1 VLKDISFDKKV
12 GIIVSRPL
20 SILFFITYML
30 QSGVLVYFVYQY
42 YEQQRTIVHQQKQIV
57 ELEEKLQI
65 LNIIEDFQV
74 GFTDTEVGRLTK
86 VIYEESDKYGYDP
99 RLLLA
104 IILTESSMKKGQR
117 SYMGAEGLMQV
128 KPSVGFD
135 VAQRRGINWRGELSL
150 FEPGYNVRLGSLYLF
165 ELIMKFGDVKKAIIA
180 YNLGETEVR
189 NRLMTKRELPRHY
202 LSRVLD
208 KYEELVEKYPDV

>member
-1 VLKDISFDKKV
+1 MLKDIGFHKKI

-20 SILFFITYML
+20 AIMFFAIYL
-30 QSGVLVYFVYQY
+30 VQSCVLVYFVYEY
-42 YEQQRTIVHQQKQIV
+42 YEQQRTITFQRDRIV

-74 GFTDTEVGRLTK
+74 GFSDTEVGKLTE
-86 VIYEESDKYGYDP
+86 VIYEESERYGYDP

-104 IILTESSMKKGQR
+104 IILTESSMVKGQR

-128 KPSVGFD
+128 KPSVGSD
-135 VAQRRGINWRGELSL
+135 LAARRGINWNGRLSL
-150 FEPGYNVRLGSLYLF
+150 FEPAYNVQLGSLYLF

-180 YNLGETEVR
+180 YNLGETETR
-189 NRLMTKRELPRHY
+189 RRLLTQRELPTKY
-202 LSRVLD
+202 LARVME
-208 KYEELVEKYPDV
+208 KYQELREKYPDV